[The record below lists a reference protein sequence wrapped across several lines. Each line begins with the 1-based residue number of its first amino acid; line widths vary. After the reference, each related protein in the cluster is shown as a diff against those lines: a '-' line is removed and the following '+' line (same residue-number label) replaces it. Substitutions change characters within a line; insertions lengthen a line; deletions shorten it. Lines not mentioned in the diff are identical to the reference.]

1 MMLAVFLPMLAHF
14 DINMFI
20 ISIYTDTHG
29 EKTPTPKDIAEKEVT
44 SSTTSNNEVDEKA
57 KHEHKKDKK
66 LKMVTRDKNLLLAC
80 SYFDL
85 NHSGYIETKDA
96 EDILLSLNL
105 NLSRA
110 QVTINILLMG
120 SGTCQL
126 FCIYY

>member
-1 MMLAVFLPMLAHF
+1 MLPHF
-14 DINMFI
+14 KMIIFV

-29 EKTPTPKDIAEKEVT
+29 EKTVSSKDTAEKEDT
-44 SSTTSNNEVDEKA
+44 SSTTTSNNESDEKT
-57 KHEHKKDKK
+57 KHENKKDKK

-110 QVTINILLMG
+110 QVSI
-120 SGTCQL
+120 
-126 FCIYY
+126 